1 MAKNFG
7 KPDYEYQ
14 DATQARQTTTAN
26 VSASGMLRDWS
37 VILFVLGCFCLIP
50 PATPIGIV
58 MMIFGGAL
66 WVLCPVAK
74 VNEQA
79 MIAETE
85 RTGNGCGAFLVALI
99 MGVVVI
105 VIAGVIAAGGIE
117 LMVAGGMVA
126 R

>member
-14 DATQARQTTTAN
+14 DATQARQTVTVN
-26 VSASGMLRDWS
+26 DSASGMLRDWS
-37 VILFVLGCFCLIP
+37 VMLFVLGCFGLIP
-50 PATPIGIV
+50 PATPIGVV